1 MSDNKDYDDELEDEF
16 EDDLDADDDDTEE
29 LDEGWVKQIFDIKAI
44 KLILF
49 INWICD
55 KSYYELTINL

>member
-1 MSDNKDYDDELEDEF
+1 
-16 EDDLDADDDDTEE
+16 